1 MIVLLQ
7 FRHGVL
13 QGCLDSSRPACDNF
27 PVPFSLYMVNTH
39 LPPKLTTTVS
49 WVFSVYFGHAYIY
62 VVHDE
67 AGAARLP
74 LQ

>member
-1 MIVLLQ
+1 
-7 FRHGVL
+7 
-13 QGCLDSSRPACDNF
+13 
-27 PVPFSLYMVNTH
+27 MVNTH